1 MPYHANFC
9 LDPLRLV
16 VGIED
21 GVINFAS
28 ATIDHAGILQPV
40 PAIIAH
46 YEPDTFA
53 LLRSVSA
60 ALKEHKQSPLLHVWG
75 AGKYCDVAIDYRIER
90 PKISFL
96 ESIVRED
103 PKELLHAHTW
113 GAFVC
118 VSAHKVREKD
128 ADRMLSNIAKAGVC
142 VIYARSS
149 ADHTGS
155 RVIAID
161 PKDGNTLTFVVR
173 IIDRRK
179 PRMYD

>member
-21 GVINFAS
+21 GVINMAT
-28 ATIDHAGILQPV
+28 ATIDVDGFQRTV

-46 YEPDTFA
+46 YEADTFA
-53 LLRSVSA
+53 LLRTVSA
-60 ALKEHKQSPLLHVWG
+60 ALKDHKQDPLLHVWG
-75 AGKYCDVAIDYRIER
+75 AGKYCNVAVDYRIER

-103 PKELLHAHTW
+103 PKQILHSYTW
-113 GAFVC
+113 QAFVC
-118 VSAHKVREKD
+118 VGAHKVREKD
-128 ADRMLSNIAKAGVC
+128 ADTLLGMIAKAGLC
-142 VIYARSS
+142 VIYARSATDRP
-149 ADHTGS
+149 AD
-155 RVIAID
+155 RVFAVN
-161 PKDGNTLTFVVR
+161 PKDGKTLAFVVR
-173 IIDRRK
+173 VVDRRK